1 LLKKMCASNEA
12 KKKQKKTPTKSN
24 ITHTPRC
31 LVFPHVLRLLRL
43 NRLLISALAAG
54 LAIDMPQSVVKGSRD
69 DKKKKEYILNV
80 RSHTYTHTHS
90 LMHVHRKKKINF

>member
-1 LLKKMCASNEA
+1 M
-12 KKKQKKTPTKSN
+12 KQKKNQKETPTKSN

-31 LVFPHVLRLLRL
+31 LAFPHVLRLLRL

-69 DKKKKEYILNV
+69 DKKKRIYFKCPLT
-80 RSHTYTHTHS
+80 HTYS
-90 LMHVHRKKKINF
+90 YS